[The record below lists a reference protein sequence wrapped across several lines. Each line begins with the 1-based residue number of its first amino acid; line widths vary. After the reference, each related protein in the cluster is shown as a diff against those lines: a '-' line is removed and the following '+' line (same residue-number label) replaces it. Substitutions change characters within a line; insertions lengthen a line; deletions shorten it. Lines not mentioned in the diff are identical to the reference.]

1 MGHTTLNRKHVSIH
15 IQRFVERLQGFEAR
29 GTRDFTMSMVDAKA
43 MHADLTIL
51 LLQLNQLKEAAVT
64 NPKDEVISVNIDGGS
79 F

>member
-1 MGHTTLNRKHVSIH
+1 MH
-15 IQRFVERLQGFEAR
+15 IQRFVERLQGFESR
-29 GTRDFTMSMVDAKA
+29 GARDFTMSMADAKA

-64 NPKDEVISVNIDGGS
+64 DRKDEVISLNIDGGP